1 MTDAALPSGI
11 KHDELDAGIRP
22 QDDLFR
28 HVNGRWIERTDIPA
42 DKARY
47 GSFLVLHEEAEQ
59 AVREIIEE
67 SQGAEPGT
75 EARKV
80 GDLYASFLN
89 EERANLLGATP
100 IAGQLVEVEL
110 ISSVGAFLTTL
121 GQLERQGVPGFLQ
134 LYVDND
140 PGDPERYLVFVEQ
153 GGIGLPDESYF
164 REERFESVRE
174 AYRSHLERMLRL
186 AQLDEPEVRA
196 ARVYELETEIAA
208 AHWNNVE
215 TRDSEKTYNLY
226 SWDDAVAEAS
236 ADLDVWRDAM
246 GVPTGAFDEIVLREP
261 SFVQG
266 LGALL
271 TEDRLPAWKDWLAWQ
286 VVRGS
291 AAYLSNDF
299 VEANFDFYGRTL
311 TGTPQMRERWKRGV
325 SLVEGAMGEA
335 VGHIY
340 VERHFP
346 PAAKVAMDDLVANL
360 VEAYRQSITGLEWM
374 GEETRAKALDKL
386 AKFTPKIGFPVKWR
400 DYSVL
405 EISDD
410 LVGNVRATAE
420 FEFNRELGKIGKPL
434 DRDEWFMTPQ
444 TINAYYN
451 PGFNEIV
458 FPAAI
463 LQYPFFDAE
472 RDAAA
477 NYGAIGAVI
486 GHEIGHGFDDQG
498 SKYDGDGRL
507 TDWWTEADR
516 AAFEER
522 TTALIDQYD
531 ALVPEQLLTGR
542 VDVAEAGDADGEG
555 ESEGNGEAHVNGDAH
570 VNGALTIGENIG
582 DLGGLAIAWK
592 AYVLS
597 LGGDVEAA
605 PVIDGLTAAQ
615 RFFLSWAQA
624 WQMKGRDE
632 EVIRLLA
639 IDPHSPNEFRCNQI
653 VRNIDEFYA
662 SFGVTPDDALWL
674 DPAERVTIW

>member
-1 MTDAALPSGI
+1 MTKLPSGI
-11 KHDELDAGIRP
+11 VSDELDDRVRP

-28 HVNGRWIERTDIPA
+28 HVNGKWIERTEIPA

-47 GSFLVLHEEAEQ
+47 GSFIVLHEEAEK

-67 SQGAEPGT
+67 AQQAEPGT

-80 GDLYASFLN
+80 GDLYASFMN
-89 EERANLLGATP
+89 EQRADLLGVTP
-100 IAGQLVEVEL
+100 IAAQLIEVSLINSVE
-110 ISSVGAFLTTL
+110 SFLETL
-121 GQLERQGVPGFLQ
+121 GRLERQGIAGLVQ

-164 REERFESVRE
+164 REERFAAVRT
-174 AYRSHLERMLRL
+174 AYSAHLERMFGL
-186 AQLDEPEVRA
+186 AQLTDPADRAVR
-196 ARVYELETEIAA
+196 VFDLETDLAK
-208 AHWNNVE
+208 AHWNNVD
-215 TRDSEKTYNLY
+215 TRDSQKTYNLY
-226 SWDDAVAEAS
+226 SWADAAAAS
-236 ADLDVWRDAM
+236 SLDLQVWRDAM
-246 GVPTGAFDEIVLREP
+246 GVPEGAFDELVLREP
-261 SFVQG
+261 SFVEA
-266 LGALL
+266 LGGLL
-271 TEDRLPAWKDWLAWQ
+271 TEERLEAWKDWLAWQ
-286 VVRGS
+286 VIRS
-291 AAYLSNDF
+291 TAAYLSNDL

-335 VGHIY
+335 VGRIY

-346 PAAKVAMDDLVANL
+346 PAAKEAMDDLVANL
-360 VEAYRQSITGLEWM
+360 VEAYRQSISSLDWM
-374 GEETRAKALDKL
+374 GDETRAKALEKL
-386 AKFTPKIGFPVKWR
+386 EKFTPKIGFPVKWR
-400 DYSVL
+400 DYSTL
-405 EISDD
+405 EIDPDD

-420 FEFNRELGKIGKPL
+420 FEFQRELGKIGKPI

-463 LQYPFFDAE
+463 LQFPFFDAD

-516 AAFEER
+516 AAFEDR
-522 TTALIDQYD
+522 TKALIAQYD
-531 ALVPEQLLTGR
+531 ALTPAQL
-542 VDVAEAGDADGEG
+542 DGG
-555 ESEGNGEAHVNGDAH
+555 GHH

-592 AYVLS
+592 AYLLS
-597 LGGDVEAA
+597 LGGEEP
-605 PVIDGLTAAQ
+605 PVIDGLTGAQ

-653 VRNIDEFYA
+653 VRNIDEFYTG
-662 SFGVTPDDALWL
+662 FGVTADDALWL
-674 DPAERVTIW
+674 DPSERVTIW

>member
-1 MTDAALPSGI
+1 MTHVTLPSGI
-11 KHDELDAGIRP
+11 AKDELDADVRP

-28 HVNGRWIERTDIPA
+28 HVNGKWIERTEIPA

-47 GSFLVLHEEAEQ
+47 GSFLVLHEEAEH
-59 AVREIIEE
+59 AVREIVEE
-67 SQGAEPGT
+67 AQQEEPGT

-80 GDLYASFLN
+80 GDLYASFMN
-89 EERANLLGATP
+89 EQRADLLGATP
-100 IAGQLVEVEL
+100 IAGQLMEVSL
-110 ISSVGAFLTTL
+110 VGSVDTFLETL
-121 GQLERQGVPGFLQ
+121 GRLERQGVSGFLQ

-164 REERFESVRE
+164 REERFAGVRT
-174 AYRSHLERMLRL
+174 AYNAHLERMFAL
-186 AQLDEPEVRA
+186 AQLDDPAERAVR
-196 ARVYELETEIAA
+196 VFDLEADLA
-208 AHWNNVE
+208 KVHWSNVD

-226 SWDDAVAEAS
+226 EWADAATAAS
-236 ADLDVWRDAM
+236 VDLQVWRDAM
-246 GVPTGAFDEIVLREP
+246 GVPDGTFDELVLREP
-261 SFVQG
+261 SFVEG
-266 LGALL
+266 IGPLL

-286 VVRGS
+286 VIRS
-291 AAYLSNDF
+291 NAAYLSNDF

-311 TGTPQMRERWKRGV
+311 TGTPQLRERWKRGV
-325 SLVEGAMGEA
+325 SLVEGGMGEA
-335 VGHIY
+335 VGRIY

-346 PAAKVAMDDLVANL
+346 PAAKEAMDDLVANL
-360 VEAYRQSITGLEWM
+360 VEAYRQSIGALDWM
-374 GEETRAKALDKL
+374 GKQTRTRALGKL
-386 AKFTPKIGFPVKWR
+386 AKFTPKIGYPVKWR
-400 DYSVL
+400 DYSTLVVDA
-405 EISDD
+405 DD

-420 FEFNRELGKIGKPL
+420 FEFNRELGKIGKPI

-463 LQYPFFDAE
+463 LQHPFFTPD

-516 AAFEER
+516 AAFEDR
-522 TTALIDQYD
+522 TKALIAQYD
-531 ALVPEQLLTGR
+531 ALAPTQVPE
-542 VDVAEAGDADGEG
+542 
-555 ESEGNGEAHVNGDAH
+555 HH

-597 LGGDVEAA
+597 LDGAEP
-605 PVIDGLTAAQ
+605 PVIDGLTGVE

-653 VRNIDEFYA
+653 VRNIDEFYTG
-662 SFGVTPDDALWL
+662 FGVTGDDALWL
-674 DPAERVTIW
+674 DPGERVTIW